1 VKVTV
6 ATVPRRRTELGL
18 LVLALAIT
26 VGAYTLV
33 SLGRTANPPTNLR
46 AFGLAIAAMLL
57 IAHLAVRRWARFAE
71 GTLLPIAAVL
81 NGVGYVFIVR
91 LKPDLG
97 SKQTGWTAVGIAAF
111 VATLVVVKNV
121 RRLEYLRYTFAFVGV
136 ILLTLPLIPGVGRE
150 LNGSRIWAKIG
161 PVTFQPGE
169 VAKITLVVFFSSYLV
184 EKRELLSLAGKRMFG
199 VTWPEARH
207 LGPIGLAWLG
217 SIAVMILQKDL
228 GSSLLFFALF
238 VVLLWI
244 ATNRTIYLAM
254 GMGMF
259 FSGAT
264 VAYQAFDHVQ
274 TRVSTWIDPWPTANG
289 KGFQLVQS
297 LYAFGTGGI
306 SGTGLALGDPAR
318 IPAAYNDF
326 IFAAIGEELGLFGT
340 TAVLA
345 LFFLLVG
352 AGLRIALRAEV
363 AFDKLLATGLTA
375 ILGLQSFI
383 IIGGVTRLVP
393 LTGVTLPF
401 VSYGGSSLVINY
413 VLIALLMRISHDTNE
428 RLAGDVPLTRRER
441 RRNRRADR
449 ADEQTAEEHTTFIP
463 VGKQAPAATPVATS
477 VATPVATPTP
487 KPTPGRE
494 PFPT

>member
-1 VKVTV
+1 MKVTV
-6 ATVPRRRTELGL
+6 ATVARRRTELGL
-18 LVLALAIT
+18 LVLALGLT

-33 SLGRTANPPTNLR
+33 SLGRNATLPVDLR
-46 AFGLAIAAMLL
+46 AFGISIAVLL
-57 IAHLAVRRWARFAE
+57 GVAHLAVRRWAPFAE
-71 GTLLPIAAVL
+71 STLLPIAGVL
-81 NGVGYVFIVR
+81 NGIGYVFIVR

-97 SKQTGWTAVGIAAF
+97 IKQTYWTAVGIVAF
-111 VATLVVVKNV
+111 ILTLIVVKNV
-121 RRLEYLRYTFAFVGV
+121 RRLEYLRYTFALIGV
-136 ILLTLPLIPGVGRE
+136 VLLVLPLIPGVGYE
-150 LNGSRIWAKIG
+150 LNGSRIWAHLG
-161 PVTFQPGE
+161 PITFQPGE

-184 EKRELLSLAGKRMFG
+184 EKRELLALSGKRFLG

-207 LGPIGLAWLG
+207 LGPIMLAWLG
-217 SIAVMILQKDL
+217 SIGIMSLQKDL

-238 VVLLWI
+238 VVLLWV
-244 ATNRTIYLAM
+244 ATNRATYLAL
-254 GMGMF
+254 GGLMF
-259 FSGAT
+259 FGGAGI
-264 VAYQAFDHVQ
+264 AYKVYAHVQ
-274 TRVSTWIDPWPTANG
+274 VRVQTWIDPWPTASG
-289 KGFQLVQS
+289 KGFQIVQS
-297 LYAFGTGGI
+297 LYAFGSGGI

-375 ILGLQSFI
+375 IIGLQTFI

-413 VLIALLMRISHDTNE
+413 VLIALLLRISHDTNYKV
-428 RLAGDVPLTRRER
+428 AGDLPLNRRER
-441 RRNRRADR
+441 RRNRRADK
-449 ADEQTAEEHTTFIP
+449 ADARVADDGTTVLKRGKRNNETAAVPETVGPQTQVVP
-463 VGKQAPAATPVATS
+463 
-477 VATPVATPTP
+477 
-487 KPTPGRE
+487 
-494 PFPT
+494 